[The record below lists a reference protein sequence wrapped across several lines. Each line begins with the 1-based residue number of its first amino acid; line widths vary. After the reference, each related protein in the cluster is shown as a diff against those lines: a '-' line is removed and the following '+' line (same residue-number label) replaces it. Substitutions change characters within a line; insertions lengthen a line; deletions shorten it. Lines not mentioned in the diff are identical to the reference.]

1 MHSNLRQLTIKLIGL
16 LILSLPFALS
26 LRAQEQGV
34 LSGNLQS
41 NFSIFELDSTIG
53 AYESPQYLSE
63 KSSAEAWLFLN
74 YQIRD
79 FNFSARY
86 DLFNNSNL
94 LNPTGTFSGHGIG
107 FWQIQKKIDKLDL
120 TVGSFYDQFGSG
132 LVFRAFENR
141 LIGIDYAIEGVR
153 AQYNFSDDFFVKAFT
168 GRQKGSQENRFE
180 TSPEVIKGIN
190 SERFFR
196 SKSGKWNLNL
206 GAAYV
211 NRTIDNNTM
220 SLISTEINSYEL
232 ENRFVPK
239 WNVYTYSGYANLSWN
254 NFNLYAEYAGK
265 TKEAIRNPY
274 TSQLELHPGN
284 VIYGGLNYSKAKLGK
299 NKKGGIGINLQYRR
313 IDKYQF
319 KISPNEQIINGILT
333 YQPSLTRQASFRLL
347 ARYNAPAQDYG
358 EEGLQAEVSWKINKK
373 HQLGLN
379 FSNIERLTDRT
390 LLFREYYVD
399 YSYNHSYK
407 LKGKLG
413 ISAITYNQ
421 EIYEFKPTYP
431 VVHTF
436 TPFYEVTYRINRRN
450 SLRWETQYLRTQQDL
465 GSFINSVLELN
476 MSPHYSFSIS
486 DMVNVEPVRFPGSI
500 VSDEIV
506 HYYTIFGKYTVNT
519 TAFTLGYIKQV
530 EGVNCTGGICRLEPA
545 FSGFRF
551 TMVTNF

>member
-1 MHSNLRQLTIKLIGL
+1 MHSNLHQLSRKLTAL
-16 LILSLPFALS
+16 LLLFAPIIAAK
-26 LRAQEQGV
+26 AQEQGV

-63 KSSAEAWLFLN
+63 KSSAESWLFLN
-74 YQIRD
+74 YQIKD

-107 FWQIQKKIDKLDL
+107 FWQIQKKIDKLDI

-141 LIGIDYAIEGVR
+141 LIGIDYAVEGVR
-153 AQYNFSDDFFVKAFT
+153 AQYNFTDDFFVKAFT

-180 TSPEVIKGIN
+180 SSPEIIKGIN
-190 SERFFR
+190 TEKFFR
-196 SKSGKWNLNL
+196 SKNGNWNLNL
-206 GAAYV
+206 GGAYV
-211 NRTIDNNTM
+211 NRTIDNTTM
-220 SLISTEINSYEL
+220 SLISTEINSYPIE
-232 ENRFVPK
+232 ERFIPK
-239 WNVYTYSGYANLSWN
+239 WNVYTYSGYANLSWK

-265 TKEAIRNPY
+265 TPEAIRNPY
-274 TSQLELHPGN
+274 NTKLELHPGN

-299 NKKGGIGINLQYRR
+299 SKKGGIGINLQYRR

-358 EEGLQAEVSWKINKK
+358 EEGFQAEVNWKINKK
-373 HQLGLN
+373 HQIGLN
-379 FSNIERLTDRT
+379 FSNITRLFDGTQ
-390 LLFREYYVD
+390 LFREYYAD

-407 LKGKLG
+407 LKGKVG

-421 EIYEFKPTYP
+421 EIYEFKPGYP
-431 VVHTF
+431 VVHTL

-506 HYYTIFGKYTVNT
+506 HYYTLFGKYTINT

-551 TMVTNF
+551 TVVTNF